1 MCIRVPAGCERSS
14 TDAEI
19 KLDPLPEAP
28 AQVRE
33 FIRQHLPA
41 LGFPT
46 LVDDAMLIAV
56 ELVTNSVRYA
66 AAHGQ
71 IWLSVRQVGGRALLE
86 VQDGCPDLPIFRD
99 PDYVAE
105 RGRGLHVVAALATK
119 VDWAP
124 VDGGKI
130 VWAILEQPPRRA

>member
-1 MCIRVPAGCERSS
+1 MCIRSS
-14 TDAEI
+14 VDAEI
-19 KLDPLPEAP
+19 KLDPHPAAP

-33 FIRQHLPA
+33 FIRAHLPA
-41 LGFPT
+41 LGFPR

-66 AAHGQ
+66 AAYGPV
-71 IWLSVRQVGGRALLE
+71 WLSVRAVGGRALLE
-86 VQDGCPDLPIFRD
+86 VQDGCPDLPVFRD

-105 RGRGLHVVAALATK
+105 RGRGLHVVSALATE

-130 VWAILEQPPRRA
+130 VWAILE